1 MGWFYRTLLLIL
13 LIGIVGG
20 GVFLMTWD
28 IPPPSATVEKIIPN
42 DIFTD

>member
-1 MGWFYRTLLLIL
+1 MGWFYRTLLLIV

-28 IPPPSATVEKIIPN
+28 IPPPSSTVEKIIPN
-42 DIFTD
+42 DKFRD